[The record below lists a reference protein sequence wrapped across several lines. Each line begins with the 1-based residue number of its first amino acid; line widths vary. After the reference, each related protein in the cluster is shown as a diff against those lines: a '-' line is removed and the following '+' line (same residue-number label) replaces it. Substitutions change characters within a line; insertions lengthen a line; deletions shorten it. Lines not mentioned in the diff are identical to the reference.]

1 MKNFLTIYYTLEW
14 RDIVIL
20 VLLLIVIL
28 LLCSIGSLL
37 EYKKKNGFHTETD
50 TKTGDF
56 SCDHYFFIDGER
68 CASSTWN
75 RECYHSLEAFKKEVK
90 AKLKKKN

>member
-1 MKNFLTIYYTLEW
+1 MKNLLTIYYTLEW

-20 VLLLIVIL
+20 LLLLIIII

-37 EYKKKNGFHTETD
+37 EYKKKNGFHTETSTSD
-50 TKTGDF
+50 GDF
-56 SCDHYFFIDGER
+56 SCDHYFYIDGER

-75 RECYHSLEAFKKEVK
+75 RECPNSLNAFKEEIKE
-90 AKLKKKN
+90 KLKKK